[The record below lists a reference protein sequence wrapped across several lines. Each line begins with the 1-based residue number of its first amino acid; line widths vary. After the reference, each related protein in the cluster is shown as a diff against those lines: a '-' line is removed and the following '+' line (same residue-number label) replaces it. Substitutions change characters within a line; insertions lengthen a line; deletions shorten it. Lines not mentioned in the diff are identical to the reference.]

1 MSTAIKV
8 TRGLVGIT
16 GLIQLALG
24 VLFWTGHAMALV
36 TLHMILGSVFVLA
49 LWTLAVLAAR
59 AGAPAG
65 LVATTLVWGLLLP
78 VLGMTQMQILPGPG
92 HWVIRVAHLLMGV
105 VAMGMAGA
113 LFARTRAQSAGRGP
127 GGGPRMLAQL
137 PTRKG

>member
-8 TRGLVGIT
+8 TRGLVGIS

-24 VLFWTGHAMALV
+24 VLFWTGHATALIP
-36 TLHMILGSVFVLA
+36 LHMILGFVFVLA

-78 VLGMTQMQILPGPG
+78 ALGIGQMQLLPGPG
-92 HWVIRVAHLLMGV
+92 HWTVRVAHLLMGV
-105 VAMGMAGA
+105 VAMGLAGA
-113 LFARTRAQSAGRGP
+113 LFTRGRGREH
-127 GGGPRMLAQL
+127 GRGADDRPRMLGQV
-137 PTRKG
+137 PTREG